1 MSTSPASATTSGFK
15 LSAGLSRACVEIGVA
30 RKPTPEKVTSSAPSA
45 GRPSWACRRRA
56 WTTSRP
62 TSTTTRGVHASVLF
76 LESRPRRTDE
86 PAPAQSG
93 ATSSPTATCPWPT
106 RRTRATRPSPGP
118 WWRRRGCSSGPTP
131 HTSSGPHILVRRR
144 HRVRALREFPDQLPN
159 TKRINFIANTQRGAL
174 RAADEG
180 GGGAARRTGGGAA
193 PRGARAPQN
202 ASVDVTVTPAAAI
215 SASKSAAAFSKETT
229 GLVASLRSTRLD
241 RGVPAGHAATM
252 SRTL

>member
-1 MSTSPASATTSGFK
+1 MEG
-15 LSAGLSRACVEIGVA
+15 
-30 RKPTPEKVTSSAPSA
+30 
-45 GRPSWACRRRA
+45 
-56 WTTSRP
+56 
-62 TSTTTRGVHASVLF
+62 HA
-76 LESRPRRTDE
+76 
-86 PAPAQSG
+86 AAH
-93 ATSSPTATCPWPT
+93 
-106 RRTRATRPSPGP
+106 
-118 WWRRRGCSSGPTP
+118 PTP
-131 HTSSGPHILVRRR
+131 H
-144 HRVRALREFPDQLPN
+144 LPGH
-159 TKRINFIANTQRGAL
+159 TKRIIFIANTLRGAL

>member
-1 MSTSPASATTSGFK
+1 MCLYSAIFQKSLPCGHSILRWRNLPVRRCGGAISTGKTPRHKEDVALVGAATSMNDHVIGAVGWAAVVGVPPKGLEYIADGLPTVDLKKAAASKKAVPTAPKASA
-15 LSAGLSRACVEIGVA
+15 AA
-30 RKPTPEKVTSSAPSA
+30 TSSSAEESDTPAPSA
-45 GRPSWACRRRA
+45 PAA
-56 WTTSRP
+56 
-62 TSTTTRGVHASVLF
+62 
-76 LESRPRRTDE
+76 
-86 PAPAQSG
+86 PAPKAS
-93 ATSSPTATCPWPT
+93 AA
-106 RRTRATRPSPGP
+106 AAH
-118 WWRRRGCSSGPTP
+118 PTP
-131 HTSSGPHILVRRR
+131 H
-144 HRVRALREFPDQLPN
+144 LPN
-159 TKRINFIANTQRGAL
+159 TKRIIFIANTQRGAL

>member
-1 MSTSPASATTSGFK
+1 MCLYSAIFQKSLPCGHSILRWRNLPVRRCGGAISTGKTPRHKEDVALVGAATSMNDHVIGAVGWAAVVGVPPKGLEYIADGLPTVDLKKAAASKKAVPTAPKASA
-15 LSAGLSRACVEIGVA
+15 AAA
-30 RKPTPEKVTSSAPSA
+30 
-45 GRPSWACRRRA
+45 
-56 WTTSRP
+56 
-62 TSTTTRGVHASVLF
+62 H
-76 LESRPRRTDE
+76 
-86 PAPAQSG
+86 
-93 ATSSPTATCPWPT
+93 
-106 RRTRATRPSPGP
+106 
-118 WWRRRGCSSGPTP
+118 PTP
-131 HTSSGPHILVRRR
+131 H
-144 HRVRALREFPDQLPN
+144 LPN
-159 TKRINFIANTQRGAL
+159 TKRIIFIANTQRGAL